1 MPQGYLSINEVA
13 EQLGVDYKTI
23 YRLVRK
29 GELSAAKIG
38 GVYRIRPA
46 DVEAY
51 VEQQIER
58 TRQEAASLEVER
70 SVARCDRCLRI
81 LRGDREIAG
90 ECAAPGCEN
99 VVCSECWADGHRF
112 CRLHEPTPAEKLARA
127 RQARADGQIPV
138 LVTALEARRREL
150 NFRDRFDRKVRAL
163 RALPVPTNGRLLTVK
178 SWDAAHT
185 VFDEAVQLAH
195 LLGQDR
201 PDPVVMHRLPA
212 NARSRYTV
220 SGGRGQPAL
229 ALEARVLSHLDHYT
243 SEGFDTAP
251 FGADELLVLLQE
263 YIAAAEKS
271 SAIVVVGLAATTG
284 WDSEA
289 VEMVRGR
296 SRGEG
301 WANQYV
307 WPFLVDLE
315 SRDVVFSAV
324 TEGLESYVELFRLPL
339 PEEEVRAAEKF
350 IRDSLSRFSSQAL
363 SAEEIQNALGVS
375 SGAVLTAFQR
385 LVASGGYLIE
395 DVEGGRVI
403 ASL

>member
-29 GELSAAKIG
+29 GELAAAKIG

-58 TRQEAASLEVER
+58 TRQEAVSLEAER

-90 ECAAPGCEN
+90 ECESAGCDN
-99 VVCSECWADGHRF
+99 VVCSECWSDGHHF

-127 RQARADGQIPV
+127 RQARADGQIPA

-163 RALPVPTNGRLLTVK
+163 RGLPAPATGRMLAVK

-185 VFDEAVQLAH
+185 AFDEAVRLAH
-195 LLGQDR
+195 MLGQER
-201 PDPVVMHRLPA
+201 PEPAALHRLPA
-212 NARSRYTV
+212 NVRSRYTIP
-220 SGGRGQPAL
+220 GGRGQPAL
-229 ALEARVLSHLDHYT
+229 MLEARVLSHLDCHV
-243 SEGFDTAP
+243 SDGFDTAP
-251 FGADELLVLLQE
+251 FGADELLDKLQE
-263 YIAAAEKS
+263 YIAVADGAG
-271 SAIVVVGLAATTG
+271 AIVVVGLAATTG

-289 VEMVRGR
+289 VEIVRGR

-301 WANQYV
+301 WANQKV
-307 WPFLVDLE
+307 WPFLIDLE
-315 SRDVVFSAV
+315 TREVFFSSAA
-324 TEGLESYVELFRLPL
+324 ERLEDYLELFRLPL
-339 PEEEVRAAEKF
+339 PEEEVRAAEKY
-350 IRDSLSRFSSQAL
+350 IRDSLSRYSSPAL
-363 SAEEIQNALGVS
+363 SAEEIQNTLGVS

-385 LVASGGYLIE
+385 LVASGGFLIE